1 MGGGFSIK
9 TLLIAAAASAIAAIV
24 VPMFWER
31 GTVFAA
37 AMTPVIVSIVS
48 ELLQRPTEKV
58 SEVTARRVGSVGS
71 KPREDEEFDPL
82 APAPTEEVEALPQTT
97 TPRAVHKRPLSGRQW
112 RLAIVT
118 GLIAFAGAA
127 GVVTASE
134 LIAGDPVSGDGGST
148 TFFGGS
154 EQDEDATPTPTP
166 SVEERET
173 PTPDADADHHSDAHT
188 DTHRHADGGP
198 PGRAGAASGHA
209 DADALTPSAA
219 MAKDRIPTSRIV
231 RTARIARLAAGQGT
245 RQLGTQAANLTRDD
259 KGRQAALE
267 RRHIEAAEQI
277 VTALGTMKGAAM
289 KLGQVLSFLD
299 VGLVPEE
306 YRDEFQRKL
315 GELRDAAPNV
325 RFADMRKVIESELEA
340 PVDELFATFEEEP
353 VAAASIG
360 QVYRASLHDG
370 RDVAVKVQYPGVAQ
384 AVRADM
390 QNLGM
395 ILRLMKQVAPGL
407 DVKATAEEL
416 RARIGEEL
424 DYELEA
430 QNQRSLARI
439 FRGHPFIVV
448 PDVMTALS
456 RERVLVSELVHG
468 AGFDAIKEMDQATRD
483 RVGEIVFRFYFG
495 CMYRH
500 HQFSG
505 DPHPG
510 NFMLLDDGKVAFLD
524 FGLFK
529 VMPKELIEIELAC
542 QRAGHE
548 GDGERLHEIWA
559 ETGFLAHP
567 DRFRPDKLLAQFRDA
582 TWWYVLDEDIELQPE
597 IATQVMIDMSDPR
610 SQHFGQMRHETLP
623 ADHLFGRRVE
633 MLTLAV
639 LSQLRC
645 HANFHRIARE
655 WMYGDAPVTE
665 LGRQEAAFYGT

>member
-1 MGGGFSIK
+1 
-9 TLLIAAAASAIAAIV
+9 V
-24 VPMFWER
+24 
-31 GTVFAA
+31 
-37 AMTPVIVSIVS
+37 
-48 ELLQRPTEKV
+48 
-58 SEVTARRVGSVGS
+58 
-71 KPREDEEFDPL
+71 
-82 APAPTEEVEALPQTT
+82 
-97 TPRAVHKRPLSGRQW
+97 
-112 RLAIVT
+112 
-118 GLIAFAGAA
+118 
-127 GVVTASE
+127 
-134 LIAGDPVSGDGGST
+134 
-148 TFFGGS
+148 
-154 EQDEDATPTPTP
+154 
-166 SVEERET
+166 
-173 PTPDADADHHSDAHT
+173 
-188 DTHRHADGGP
+188 
-198 PGRAGAASGHA
+198 
-209 DADALTPSAA
+209 
-219 MAKDRIPTSRIV
+219 AKDRIPTSRIV

-245 RQLGTQAANLTRDD
+245 RRLGTQAVNLTRDPR
-259 KGRQAALE
+259 GCAAPPHLL
-267 RRHIEAAEQI
+267 HVEAAEQI
-277 VTALGTMKGAAM
+277 VTALGMMKGAAM

-325 RFADMRKVIESELEA
+325 RFSDMRKVIESELGA
-340 PVDELFATFEEEP
+340 HLSDHFASFDEEP

-360 QVYRASLHDG
+360 QVYRALLPDG
-370 RDVAVKVQYPGVAQ
+370 REVAVKVQYPGVAQ

-395 ILRLMKQVAPGL
+395 ILRLMKQIAPGI
-407 DVKATAEEL
+407 DVKATAEEV
-416 RARIGEEL
+416 RTRIGDEL

-448 PDVMTALS
+448 PDVMTRLS
-456 RERVLVSELVHG
+456 REKVIVTEFVRG
-468 AGFDAIKEMDQATRD
+468 AGFDAIKEFDQATRD
-483 RVGEIVFRFYFG
+483 RVGEILFRFYFG

-510 NFMLLDDGKVAFLD
+510 NFMLMDDGRVAFLD

-529 VMPKELIEIELAC
+529 VMPKELIELELSC

-548 GDGERLHEIWA
+548 GDGERLHEIWS
-559 ETGFLAHP
+559 ETGFLAQP

-582 TWWYVLDEDIELQPE
+582 TWWYVLDDEIALEPE
-597 IATQVMIDMSDPR
+597 IATQVIIDMSDPR

-645 HANFHRIARE
+645 RANFHRIARE
-655 WMYGDAPVTE
+655 WMYGEPPVTE
-665 LGRQEAAFYGT
+665 LGRQEAVFYGG